1 MQTKFIELTPTKCR
15 QTHYINPI
23 MICNITEY
31 SDSSNVYTIGGQV
44 IEVKENF
51 QEIKKLIEDTEKF
64 TLITK

>member
-1 MQTKFIELTPTKCR
+1 MQTKFIELTSTKCR

-31 SDSSNVYTIGGQV
+31 CDSSNVCTIGGQV

-51 QEIKKLIEDTEKF
+51 QEIKK
-64 TLITK
+64 